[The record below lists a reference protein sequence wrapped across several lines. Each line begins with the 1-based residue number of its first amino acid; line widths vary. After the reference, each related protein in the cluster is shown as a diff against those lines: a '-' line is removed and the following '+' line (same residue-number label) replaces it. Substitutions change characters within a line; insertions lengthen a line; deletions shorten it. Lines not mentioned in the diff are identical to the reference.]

1 MNLSRNWLSDY
12 VDIHEVD
19 NKAYCDRMTITGS
32 KVEGFEVLGENI
44 ENVVVAKVTKM
55 EKHPDSDHLWVCR
68 LDAGEK
74 HGHDIQIVTGAQN
87 VFVGA
92 LVPAALPVAK
102 LPGDVV
108 IKAGKLRGVES
119 NGMLCSMAELELT
132 THECPGKEENG
143 ILILDADCESRIGE
157 DIRDVLM
164 LSDTSVEFEITSNRP
179 DCLSMIG
186 LARETAVSFEKPL
199 TVKAPVVKGVK
210 DGDKIDNY
218 LRVGISAPDL
228 CYRYCARVIKNVKIA
243 PSPLWMRMRLRACG
257 VRPINNIVDIT
268 NYVMLEYGQPM
279 HAFDYKMLDGAAIDV
294 RRAADGEAFK
304 SLDDTDHTLDSS
316 MLVIADSKKACA
328 LAGVMGGANSEI
340 TDATA
345 TVVFESA
352 CFNGAS
358 VRVTAKKNGMRTESS
373 ARFEKGLDAENCMP
387 GLERAC
393 ELVELLGAGEVVDGM
408 IDVYPSKTPE
418 TVLPFTPD
426 RYNEFLGMD
435 IPEAHMVATLTGLG
449 CRIEDGMIHV
459 PSFRAD
465 LGCMNDIAEEVCRI
479 YGYDKIEASYM
490 NAETTL
496 GGRSDK
502 QMFEV
507 NTENALVGMGLSQIH
522 TFSFISPKYY
532 DKIRMPA
539 DSALRRSVVI
549 SNPLG
554 EDTSVMR
561 TTALP
566 SMMEALARNNN
577 FNNDNIRLFEIAT
590 VYLPHEAQNEL
601 PDEKRVLTL
610 GLYGDTDF
618 YAVKGICE
626 NLLRLAGIKSV
637 TYTACTDNPSYH
649 PGRCAKLVAEDGT
662 ELGVFGQAH
671 PLMADNYG
679 MSLPVYVAELAFDT
693 IYATSN
699 TKKSY
704 KPLPKYPA
712 TTRDFSFVCDE
723 DMEVG
728 AIEGVMAKAGGK
740 LVESVALFDIYRGP
754 QVGDGKKSVSLRVTL
769 RAADRTLTVEEADK
783 VTKKMLNDLKF
794 KMGLELRN

>member
-1 MNLSRNWLSDY
+1 MNLSRNWLSDF
-12 VDIHEVD
+12 VDVNDID
-19 NKAYCDRMTITGS
+19 NKTYADRLTITGS
-32 KVEGFEVLGENI
+32 KVEGYEVLGEDI

-68 LDAGEK
+68 LDAGEV

-102 LPGDVV
+102 LPDGVV

-119 NGMLCSMAELELT
+119 NGMLCSMGELKLT
-132 THECPGKEENG
+132 AHECPGKEENG
-143 ILILDADCESRIGE
+143 ILILDEEYENRIGD

-164 LSDTSVEFEITSNRP
+164 LNDTTVEFEITSNRP
-179 DCLSMIG
+179 DCLSVIG
-186 LARETAVSFEKPL
+186 LARETAVSFDRPL
-199 TVKAPVVKGVK
+199 TVKAPEVKGAG
-210 DGDKIDNY
+210 DGDKVENY
-218 LRVGISAPDL
+218 IKVGISAPDL
-228 CYRYCARVIKNVKIA
+228 CYRYAARVVKNVKIA
-243 PSPLWMRMRLRACG
+243 PSPLWMRMRLRASG

-279 HAFDYKMLDGAAIDV
+279 HAFDYKQLDGAEIDV
-294 RRAADGEAFK
+294 RRAADGEKFR
-304 SLDDTDHTLDSS
+304 SLDDQDHVLDSS

-340 TDATA
+340 TDDTA

-373 ARFEKGLDAENCMP
+373 ARFEKGLDPENCMA
-387 GLERAC
+387 GLQRAC
-393 ELVELLGAGEVVDGM
+393 ELVELLGAGDVVDGI
-408 IDVYPSKTPE
+408 IDVYPTKWE
-418 TVLPFTPD
+418 QTVLPFAPA
-426 RYNEFLGMD
+426 RYNEFLGMN
-435 IPEAHMVATLTGLG
+435 IPVEHMEATLTGLG
-449 CRIEDGMIHV
+449 CRLEDGKIYV

-479 YGYDKIEASYM
+479 YGYDKIESSAM

-496 GGRSDK
+496 GGRTDK
-502 QMFEV
+502 QLFEV
-507 NTENALVGMGLSQIH
+507 NTEKALVGMGLSQIH
-522 TFSFISPKYY
+522 TFSFISPKFY
-532 DKIRMPA
+532 DRIRMPA

-566 SMMEALARNNN
+566 SMMEVLARNNN
-577 FNNDNIRLFEIAT
+577 FNNENVSLFEIAKI
-590 VYLPHEAQNEL
+590 YLPKESANEL
-601 PDEKRVLTL
+601 PDEQTVLTL
-610 GLYGDTDF
+610 GAYGNTDF
-618 YAVKGICE
+618 YAMKGVCE
-626 NLLRLAGIKSV
+626 NLLKLAGIKGATFTSC
-637 TYTACTDNPSYH
+637 ADNASYH
-649 PGRCAKLVAEDGT
+649 PGRCAVILAEDGT
-662 ELGVFGQAH
+662 KLGIFGQAH
-671 PLMADNYG
+671 PLMAENYG
-679 MSLPVYVAELAFDT
+679 MNTPVYVAEIAFDT
-693 IYATSN
+693 LFALAN
-699 TKKSY
+699 TEKAY
-704 KPLPKYPA
+704 KALPKYPA

-740 LVESVALFDIYRGP
+740 LVENVALFDIYRGP
-754 QVGDGKKSVSLRVTL
+754 QVGENKKSVSLRVTL

-783 VTKKMLNDLKF
+783 VSKKILNDLKF
-794 KMGLELRN
+794 KMGLELRG